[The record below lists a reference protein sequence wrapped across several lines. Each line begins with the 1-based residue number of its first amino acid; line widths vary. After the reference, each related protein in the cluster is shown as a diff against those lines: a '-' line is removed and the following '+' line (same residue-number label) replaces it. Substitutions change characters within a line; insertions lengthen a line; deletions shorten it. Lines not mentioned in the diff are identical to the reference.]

1 MPTTD
6 PQPRDRPRLLRP
18 LCELHLY
25 TLRTSSNVQDF
36 SLSFLIY
43 LLITFLVHLYQNT
56 GKNAS
61 AQTALERSAPES
73 GYAKLDQ
80 RGDGVREG
88 PETYELSERDMDL
101 NTQLGDDDATKIGT
115 EDELDWVD
123 TRSNDRVRI

>member
-1 MPTTD
+1 
-6 PQPRDRPRLLRP
+6 
-18 LCELHLY
+18 
-25 TLRTSSNVQDF
+25 
-36 SLSFLIY
+36 LIY

-61 AQTALERSAPES
+61 AQSDLEKHGSES

-80 RGDGVREG
+80 RGDGARDG
-88 PETYELSERDMDL
+88 PESYELSDRDVDL

-123 TRSNDRVRI
+123 TSNNDRVRI